1 MHTDNPRETLFNDF
15 APSSKADWTQKA
27 IADLKGADPDKLVW
41 KNSNGIAIAPYF
53 TREEM
58 KVRLRNTGQ
67 LDEFPINYRRISAD
81 SAKEANALALRAI
94 REGMSGV
101 IFELGYFCE
110 PSVLLQG
117 IDLGAV
123 AVSYALSGQKA
134 EQVRA
139 LAAFFSEN
147 GMDPA
152 RLKGFVDL
160 GVWNHCVTKKRLDP
174 EMLDEQ
180 AEICK
185 LLGDYPGLRSV
196 HVSGTEFTN
205 AGASQSQEMAFTLSA
220 IVEMIE
226 ALHERGLTSKEIT
239 DDLHVSLGIGSE
251 YFVEISKFRGFQSL
265 LHEVLAKYGVM
276 KHPAYI
282 TGRTSK
288 WSKSI
293 TDAHTNMLRATTEA
307 MSAILGNASA
317 VEIDPFDRES
327 GSSSDFSR
335 RIAGNIMTILKEESY
350 FDKVTN
356 PVDGSYYVEAL
367 SMQLA
372 SRALEIFLTLETKGG
387 FLLQLRTGYLQ
398 EEIEK
403 ILLEKVEQIT
413 SRRLTMVGVN
423 KYPNMME
430 HLNAA
435 ELKNPGGAHYQAGAS
450 ARRAGLELEEVRALT
465 EQLTE
470 SRGKRP
476 VVELCGFGDL
486 AMRKARAAFAYDFL
500 GIGGYELQPEKSYD
514 DVNEAA
520 QCSATSDAQIVVLC
534 SSDQDYEDS
543 ALQFIQQFRRRNT
556 FKVLLLAGN
565 PQAIKGALVE
575 AGLDGFI
582 HLRSNILETL
592 LAINKK
598 LLATNKH
605 MEP

>member
-27 IADLKGADPDKLVW
+27 IADLKGADPDKLIW

-53 TREEM
+53 TREDM
-58 KVRLRNTGQ
+58 KSRLRNTGQ
-67 LDEFPINYRRISAD
+67 LAEFPINYRRISAG
-81 SAKEANALALRAI
+81 SAKEANALALQAI

-101 IFELGYFCE
+101 IFEIGDFCE

-123 AVSYALSGQKA
+123 AVSYTLSRQRS

-139 LAAFFSEN
+139 LADYFREN
-147 GMDPA
+147 GMDPL

-160 GVWNHCVTKKRLDP
+160 GVLNHCLAHKRLDP
-174 EMLDEQ
+174 KMLDEQ

-185 LLGDYPGLRSV
+185 LLGYYPGLRSV
-196 HVSGTEFTN
+196 HISGTEFTN

-226 ALHERGLTSKEIT
+226 ALHERGLSTKEIT
-239 DDLHVSLGIGSE
+239 DDLHVTLGIDSE
-251 YFVEISKFRGFQSL
+251 YFVEIAKFRAFQSL

-276 KHPAYI
+276 THPASI

-335 RIAGNIMTILKEESY
+335 RIAGNIITILREESY
-350 FDKVTN
+350 LDKVTN
-356 PVDGSYYVEAL
+356 PVDGSYYVETL
-367 SMQLA
+367 SLQLA
-372 SRALEIFLTLETKGG
+372 SRALEIFLTLEAKGG
-387 FLLQLRTGYLQ
+387 FLLQLREGYLQ
-398 EEIEK
+398 DEIRQV
-403 ILLEKVEQIT
+403 LMEKVEDIT
-413 SRRLTMVGVN
+413 SRKLTMVGVN
-423 KYPNMME
+423 KYPNLME
-430 HLNAA
+430 HLTSA
-435 ELKNPGGAHYQAGAS
+435 EMKKPGDALYQAGAS
-450 ARRAGLELEEVRALT
+450 ARRAGLELEEVRVLT

-470 SRGKRP
+470 SGGKRP

-486 AMRKARAAFAYDFL
+486 TMRKARAAFAYDFL

-543 ALQFIQQFRRRNT
+543 ALQFIQQFRRRDT
-556 FKVLLLAGN
+556 TKVLLLAGN
-565 PQAIKGALVE
+565 PQALKGTLME

-582 HLRSNILETL
+582 HLRSNIHETL

-598 LLATNKH
+598 LLTTNKQ